1 MSSNTLTYVTQDV
14 TYAFKI
20 QGKEPGILF
29 NNPAMMAAESDKMS
43 KGKKTYDPDEE
54 AEMRT
59 YKNDEGYLCVPST
72 QIRASI
78 LEASKVFKVGR
89 SSAKTIL
96 NHLIIE
102 PFDLIEL
109 KSDKGKPITDYE
121 LDQRRVQVQ
130 RAGIIRTRPLVPEW
144 TVEFTII
151 ADDEIMNATW
161 GDQALDSLI
170 KIVSDAGKK
179 QGIGDYRPQKG
190 GNFGRFE
197 ILEAKEVV

>member
-1 MSSNTLTYVTQDV
+1 MKMTIEMASN
-14 TYAFKI
+14 A
-20 QGKEPGILF
+20 
-29 NNPAMMAAESDKMS
+29 
-43 KGKKTYDPDEE
+43 
-54 AEMRT
+54 
-59 YKNDEGYLCVPST
+59 YKNDEGNLCVPST

-197 ILEAKEVV
+197 ILEAKELV